1 MIVSAYLLA
10 LQAVPQEQA
19 PPEIERPYLEAVAT
33 WFLCAKREI
42 DTVPSRDRRR
52 QSEQVVDAALAACT
66 AEEAAAYA
74 VLRRQYNAESVERL
88 MTQVRGE
95 SRDNMIAYA
104 RR

>member
-42 DTVPSRDRRR
+42 DTVPSRDRWR

-66 AEEAAAYA
+66 AEEAAYA
-74 VLRRQYNAESVERL
+74 LAALNQKPNATFDLLHGGLRSPWPSHQTEDWDL
-88 MTQVRGE
+88 
-95 SRDNMIAYA
+95 
-104 RR
+104 

>member
-42 DTVPSRDRRR
+42 DTVPSRDRWR

-66 AEEAAAYA
+66 AEEAAYA